1 MRMGG
6 WRVPTSLPLPPLLR
20 CVHTRTRAPISLSL
34 SLSFSFSFSLLCVLR
49 TLVLLGSTGLARTA
63 RPSRP
68 LHAHALTTLPPPHPH
83 PTQVSIVAC
92 SMAWQFAIHFGG
104 FGGGRPAF
112 TPEDHQF
119 ARQRGVMTVSDA
131 YWAPVRWFWAGVYG
145 FCDVIAPY
153 IMNNPKNAPLLVP
166 ILGLSVWTPAVFF
179 CFLRWHLEAK
189 AAGLGFSFG
198 MAFAYRVLQM
208 GPYFKF
214 FANAAVMIH
223 KEGHANKTKKGLFK
237 GPLSPVLNHICTCCA
252 AVALTRG

>member
-1 MRMGG
+1 M
-6 WRVPTSLPLPPLLR
+6 
-20 CVHTRTRAPISLSL
+20 
-34 SLSFSFSFSLLCVLR
+34 
-49 TLVLLGSTGLARTA
+49 
-63 RPSRP
+63 
-68 LHAHALTTLPPPHPH
+68 
-83 PTQVSIVAC
+83 AC

-145 FCDVIAPY
+145 FCDLVAPH

-166 ILGLSVWTPAVFF
+166 IFGLSVWTPAVFF